1 MGNVFDKT
9 YGFISDVIHVNWLKT
24 LYINFRMLPF
34 IDAIRLPIIIWGRCQ
49 LALKGGKIVF
59 AVPVKRGLLKIGYH
73 YEIFSFKEPSQVK
86 VHGTFTIKGEVWL
99 GSSIKIFIEP
109 NANLCMGELS
119 SLGSCSSL
127 VCSQSVV
134 FSDYSRVASFADISD
149 SNYHYMKNVIDN
161 SIRPYNKPVLIGA
174 RNYVGSRVTF
184 LPGTMTPDNITIGFG
199 SVCNKDYRGI
209 IPEYSIIAGIPAKL
223 VKKNMIRIFDFKKE
237 SVIRDFFLQSGEDVY
252 YDNI

>member
-49 LALKGGKIVF
+49 L
-59 AVPVKRGLLKIGYH
+59 
-73 YEIFSFKEPSQVK
+73 
-86 VHGTFTIKGEVWL
+86 
-99 GSSIKIFIEP
+99 KIFIEP

-127 VCSQSVV
+127 VCSKSVV
-134 FSDYSRVASFADISD
+134 FSDYARVGSFSDISD
-149 SNYHYMKNVIDN
+149 SNYHYMKNLIDN
-161 SIRPYNKPVLIGA
+161 SIFPYSKPILIGT
-174 RNYVGSRVTF
+174 RNYIGSRVAL

-209 IPEYSIIAGIPAKL
+209 IPENSIMAGVPAKL
-223 VKKNMIRIFDFKKE
+223 VKKDIVRIFDFKKE
-237 SVIRDFFLQSGEDVY
+237 SVIREIF
-252 YDNI
+252 N